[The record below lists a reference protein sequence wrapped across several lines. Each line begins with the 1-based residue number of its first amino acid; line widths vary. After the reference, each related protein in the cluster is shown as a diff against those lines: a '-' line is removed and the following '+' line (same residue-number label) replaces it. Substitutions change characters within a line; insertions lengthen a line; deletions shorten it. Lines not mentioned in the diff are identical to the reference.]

1 MCHSQ
6 GRTKSTRRPGTR
18 QVARNSNGFYFQP
31 LNEQHHR
38 HLHPG
43 DDGADHHHACHRRR
57 AQVRRAAT
65 ADAAVRAGRLCRR
78 TARDGRRCQAPAG
91 RVPPVPSIQFGAVP
105 PPPPPPIV
113 AMALEASAKA
123 KRAAAER
130 AGYYYTP
137 PFTTTTT
144 ATTTTTTATAP
155 KSSTTITPAATAA
168 AQATQNSLYNV
179 PYTGLLTSWE
189 QEAEMLKVVNDAAMK
204 ANPRTHRRT
213 APRARCRRRRARTRC
228 RIRRQCC
235 RRRPCPP
242 RTDQARGAALRRWP
256 RAATRSR
263 TRSGS

>member
-1 MCHSQ
+1 MA
-6 GRTKSTRRPGTR
+6 STSNLSMSSTTVTSIPATTVPTTTTPATG
-18 QVARNSNGFYFQP
+18 VAPRYGAPPPPMPPYVQAAFAAA
-31 LNEQHHR
+31 R
-38 HLHPG
+38 HET
-43 DDGADHHHACHRRR
+43 
-57 AQVRRAAT
+57 VAA
-65 ADAAVRAGRLCRR
+65 AKL
-78 TARDGRRCQAPAG
+78 AG

-204 ANPRTHRRT
+204 ANPYLYAYSNPSTYGTTSTVPPPTSAYTVPYPTSMLPKT
-213 APRARCRRRRARTRC
+213 ALPTAYGTSAWSSTATVAASSYPVSDAQ
-228 RIRRQCC
+228 RIV
-235 RRRPCPP
+235 
-242 RTDQARGAALRRWP
+242 TDLNGLF
-256 RAATRSR
+256 ATK
-263 TRSGS
+263 